1 MVLNHFVERKGS
13 ETRKIER
20 NWDHSTTNTLAS
32 AHCFLFIQNCT
43 VRVCEHVSVCLCQEC
58 ILRSDSSNFQFNFLS
73 DGKLQLHFWIEMN
86 TYQRCQKPNVLWWN
100 SNFVKNYAV
109 EMNLQ
114 CVLKCV
120 NPWDFFVFSDR
131 TNQKKTNS
139 PNHSNGSRIEKEK
152 EMNLCGRWNR
162 YKKTMLNY
170 DGRGRFMM
178 RICGC
183 MRACVCQYAARI
195 FLYSFEKMATICQTS
210 ENISHISMYV
220 RMFVCLLAL
229 ICISY
234 SKANDLFR
242 SLSLFVCICLSVCYA
257 CLRKLCVCV
266 SAFCFANWQ

>member
-1 MVLNHFVERKGS
+1 MHFAFRFFKYSIQFSLRWQIAIAFLDWNEYVPAVSKTKCAVMKFQFCQKLCCGDELAVRVEMCESVRFFRFFRSNEPKKNKFSEPFEWFPNRK
-13 ETRKIER
+13 RER
-20 NWDHSTTNTLAS
+20 NEFMWSLEQ
-32 AHCFLFIQNCT
+32 IQ
-43 VRVCEHVSVCLCQEC
+43 
-58 ILRSDSSNFQFNFLS
+58 
-73 DGKLQLHFWIEMN
+73 
-86 TYQRCQKPNVLWWN
+86 
-100 SNFVKNYAV
+100 
-109 EMNLQ
+109 
-114 CVLKCV
+114 
-120 NPWDFFVFSDR
+120 
-131 TNQKKTNS
+131 
-139 PNHSNGSRIEKEK
+139 
-152 EMNLCGRWNR
+152 
-162 YKKTMLNY
+162 KKTMLNY

-242 SLSLFVCICLSVCYA
+242 SLSLSVCICLSVCYA

-266 SAFCFANWQ
+266 SAFCFANWH